1 MALTSTTNPR
11 DLAYTLSQQTDG
23 EVRALDDGVWLDD
36 RAARELIET
45 HTIASYWKG
54 QAAEWEH
61 EARSEYQ
68 ERYEIELRVEA
79 LEKLLG
85 EVLDEKPADGPL
97 SDELIRKITLTI
109 GA

>member
-11 DLAYTLSQQTDG
+11 DLAYEVGKLTDG
-23 EVRALDDGVWLDD
+23 EVRALDGGVWLDD
-36 RAARELIET
+36 RATRELIET
-45 HTIASYWKG
+45 RTIVSFWRNR
-54 QAAEWEH
+54 AAEWER
-61 EARSEYQ
+61 ETRNEYLG
-68 ERYEIELRVEA
+68 RLDVELRVEV

-109 GA
+109 GR